1 MGQRVLLID
10 ADLGLANSHI
20 LLGAS
25 PRHHLGHVL
34 DGTVGL
40 DDALEPGPHGIRVLS
55 ASSGEQELTRLDDAQ
70 KQHLLAS
77 LDPLDDRFDLVII
90 DCGAGIGDNVVFF
103 AGAAQM
109 TLLVVTPEPT
119 SLTDAYAAVKV
130 LSQRGG
136 VRHFSVVVNWAS
148 DNRQGRDV
156 FQKLVR
162 VTDLFLPGQ
171 DELRRQHAPRRERAA
186 RGDGA
191 AAHRRPLPP
200 VTGQPF
206 PGHPGPRP
214 AGLDPAPH
222 HGRRPE
228 AHVAADASGSATHG
242 LTEVEPMTGAHARY
256 IPSPEDGEEAIL
268 KRHGSL
274 VDRIA
279 RRYATRSGHAVS
291 ADDLWSAGALGLIDA
306 ARRFDPAR
314 DIRFET
320 FAEHRV
326 RGAIVDELRRMDHLP
341 RRLRGEVERVMKARA
356 KLAQNLGREPST
368 DEIADVGRARGRG
381 DRRALRALHAPA
393 PAPARPAT
401 GGGAR
406 RPPRAGGP
414 APARRRRVPP
424 PRAAPHLARPPLPG
438 GISPIAR
445 RRSPE
450 ILDISQPRVCQLHAE
465 AVAQLKKLLAPP

>member
-1 MGQRVLLID
+1 MDQADKLRDLLGRPAVPGGPMRVVAVTSGKGGVGKTNVSVNVAASAALMGQRVLLID

-148 DNRQGRDV
+148 DDRQGRDV

-162 VTDLFLPGQ
+162 VTDLFLQAKMSYGGSIPR
-171 DELRRQHAPRRERAA
+171 DENVQRAVMA
-186 RGDGA
+186 Q
-191 AAHRRPLPP
+191 
-200 VTGQPF
+200 QP
-206 PGHPGPRP
+206 
-214 AGLDPAPH
+214 
-222 HGRRPE
+222 
-228 AHVAADASGSATHG
+228 
-242 LTEVEPMTGAHARY
+242 
-256 IPSPEDGEEAIL
+256 
-268 KRHGSL
+268 
-274 VDRIA
+274 
-279 RRYATRSGHAVS
+279 
-291 ADDLWSAGALGLIDA
+291 
-306 ARRFDPAR
+306 
-314 DIRFET
+314 
-320 FAEHRV
+320 
-326 RGAIVDELRRMDHLP
+326 IVDLYPQSPASRSLGT
-341 RRLRGEVERVMKARA
+341 LARA
-356 KLAQNLGREPST
+356 LLAWN
-368 DEIADVGRARGRG
+368 
-381 DRRALRALHAPA
+381 
-393 PAPARPAT
+393 
-401 GGGAR
+401 
-406 RPPRAGGP
+406 
-414 APARRRRVPP
+414 PP
-424 PRAAPHLARPPLPG
+424 PTMDGGLKLMWQRMLRDQRPT
-438 GISPIAR
+438 A
-445 RRSPE
+445 
-450 ILDISQPRVCQLHAE
+450 
-465 AVAQLKKLLAPP
+465 